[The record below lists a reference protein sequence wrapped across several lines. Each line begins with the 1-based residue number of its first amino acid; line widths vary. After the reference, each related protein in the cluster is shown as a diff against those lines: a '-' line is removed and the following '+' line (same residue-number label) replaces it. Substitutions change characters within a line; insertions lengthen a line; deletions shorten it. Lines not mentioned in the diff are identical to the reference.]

1 MTRYYQLI
9 ILTTSNKIYKNSGNS
24 RKRGTFMT
32 QIANFAYI
40 VNLLNPYLMDAKGS
54 SVEETTRLLL
64 NHATNNQIKDYSNAS
79 VNNFAVNGLTRRVA
93 KSVLG
98 YINKEKS
105 PLSGYLSQIGDDQLT
120 LIASKIKNDG
130 ISKDVYR
137 GVVPS
142 YIERWFI
149 EDLERTAN
157 RKNKRKQ
164 KKPTDKKSERTEVLS
179 KTVSDKEFSTVFNEI
194 AVEKMPTSLNQNAI
208 HAFILKPEL
217 FPFSY
222 KKLEKLVMLNITN
235 YAVARGFERDEVTG
249 YKVGQLLRNYAE
261 SGIPQNLLGEVL
273 TYVFLEHVENARK
286 LYTRAEIS
294 NYSKTINSEGIYLR
308 NGEGILQLILGASQL
323 NDNLQDAVNSL
334 ASKLKAFRNNKSDE
348 LIISTDLIDE
358 SILDAQYS
366 DEDSKKILQILLP
379 EENNVDEIA
388 SYGLF
393 IGYRFKPNE
402 NLDKCT
408 SKKAKNICKQTVKD
422 DLKQVISQLSKEI
435 QSNKWQK
442 SSFYV
447 YMLPFMS
454 AEKDGDRI
462 MSNIIGGYD
471 YGGTK

>member
-1 MTRYYQLI
+1 M
-9 ILTTSNKIYKNSGNS
+9 
-24 RKRGTFMT
+24 KRVADFPYLVT
-32 QIANFAYI
+32 
-40 VNLLNPYLMDAKGS
+40 LLNPYLPDATGTS
-54 SVEETTRLLL
+54 RAETARLLL
-64 NHATNNQIKDYSNAS
+64 EHVTNGQIHDYSDAS
-79 VNNFAVNGLTRRVA
+79 INSFVDKGLSRSAARR
-93 KSVLG
+93 VLG
-98 YINKEKS
+98 YIDKS
-105 PLSGYLSQIGDDQLT
+105 KAQLSEYLSEIGDDQLT
-120 LIASKIKNDG
+120 LIANQLKKDG
-130 ISKDVYR
+130 LSRDVYR
-137 GVVPS
+137 GTVPT
-142 YIERWFI
+142 F
-149 EDLERTAN
+149 LEKCLVINLKDIAD

-164 KKPTDKKSERTEVLS
+164 KKPTDKISEQGEVLS

-194 AVEKMPTSLNQNAI
+194 AVKKVPTIVNQNAI

-222 KKLEKLVMLNITN
+222 KKLEKIVMLNITN
-235 YAVARGFERDEVTG
+235 YAVARGVERNEVTG
-249 YKVGQLLRNYAE
+249 FKVGQLLRNYAK

-273 TYVFLEHVENARK
+273 TYVFLEHVEDAKK

-308 NGEGILQLILGASQL
+308 NSEGIRQLILGASQL

-334 ASKLKAFRNNKSDE
+334 ISKLKTFRNNKSDE

-366 DEDSKKILQILLP
+366 DEDSKKILQVLIP

-402 NLDKCT
+402 NLDNCN
-408 SKKAKNICKQTVKD
+408 SKEAKNICKQTVKD

-447 YMLPFMS
+447 YLLPFIS

>member
-1 MTRYYQLI
+1 
-9 ILTTSNKIYKNSGNS
+9 
-24 RKRGTFMT
+24 MT

-64 NHATNNQIKDYSNAS
+64 NHVTNNQIKDYSNAS

>member
-1 MTRYYQLI
+1 
-9 ILTTSNKIYKNSGNS
+9 
-24 RKRGTFMT
+24 MT

-40 VNLLNPYLMDAKGS
+40 VNLLNPYLPDAKGS

-149 EDLERTAN
+149 EDLERIAN

-194 AVEKMPTSLNQNAI
+194 AVEKVPTSLNQNAI

-222 KKLEKLVMLNITN
+222 KKLEKLVMLNINN
-235 YAVARGFERDEVTG
+235 YAVARGVERDEVTG
-249 YKVGQLLRNYAE
+249 YKVGQLLRNYAK

-408 SKKAKNICKQTVKD
+408 SEEAKNICKQTVKD

>member
-1 MTRYYQLI
+1 
-9 ILTTSNKIYKNSGNS
+9 
-24 RKRGTFMT
+24 MT

-40 VNLLNPYLMDAKGS
+40 VNLLNPYLPDAKGS

-142 YIERWFI
+142 YIERCFI

-194 AVEKMPTSLNQNAI
+194 AVEKVPTSLNQNAI

-235 YAVARGFERDEVTG
+235 CAVARGVERDEVTG
-249 YKVGQLLRNYAE
+249 YKVGQLLRNYAK
-261 SGIPQNLLGEVL
+261 SGIPQN
-273 TYVFLEHVENARK
+273 
-286 LYTRAEIS
+286 
-294 NYSKTINSEGIYLR
+294 
-308 NGEGILQLILGASQL
+308 
-323 NDNLQDAVNSL
+323 
-334 ASKLKAFRNNKSDE
+334 
-348 LIISTDLIDE
+348 
-358 SILDAQYS
+358 
-366 DEDSKKILQILLP
+366 
-379 EENNVDEIA
+379 
-388 SYGLF
+388 
-393 IGYRFKPNE
+393 
-402 NLDKCT
+402 
-408 SKKAKNICKQTVKD
+408 
-422 DLKQVISQLSKEI
+422 
-435 QSNKWQK
+435 
-442 SSFYV
+442 
-447 YMLPFMS
+447 
-454 AEKDGDRI
+454 
-462 MSNIIGGYD
+462 
-471 YGGTK
+471 